1 MAESRRWPRVQERV
15 DCSFEVYGKGGSLAK
30 INAAELE
37 LSETVVPPV
46 HRVAHVRKGGRR
58 FCFNAMVV
66 VGDRKGHVGMG
77 LGKAGEVAEAIR
89 KGTEAAKKNIVYV
102 PVANGTIP
110 HEIIGRFGASRVL
123 LKPASPGTGVI
134 AGGGVRILLE
144 AAGVQ
149 NILTK
154 SLGSQN
160 TYNAVKAAMQGLL
173 SLRDVATVARIR
185 GVSVEALMA

>member
-1 MAESRRWPRVQERV
+1 MREGWNSEIGT
-15 DCSFEVYGKGGSLAK
+15 GKGGPLAK

-37 LSETVVPPV
+37 LVETVVPPV

-66 VGDRKGHVGMG
+66 VGDKKGHVGLG
-77 LGKAGEVAEAIR
+77 LGKAGEVSEAIR
-89 KGTEAAKKNIVYV
+89 KATEAAKKHIVYV

-110 HEIIGRFGASRVL
+110 HQIVGCFGASKVL
-123 LKPASPGTGVI
+123 LKPASPGTGLI
-134 AGGGVRILLE
+134 AGGGVRILLDS
-144 AAGVQ
+144 AGVQ

-154 SLGSQN
+154 SLGSKN

-185 GVSVEALMA
+185 GLPVEALMA